1 MVEAEIFGG
10 NAVGHGDV
18 LTHYSRALGKTTTKH
33 PPPAVPQKDQQESFH
48 FICTKCLVD
57 CTALSVY

>member
-18 LTHYSRALGKTTTKH
+18 LKHYSRVLGKTTTKH
-33 PPPAVPQKDQQESFH
+33 PPPAVLQKTNKSH
-48 FICTKCLVD
+48 FTSSAQNAWWIVL
-57 CTALSVY
+57 L